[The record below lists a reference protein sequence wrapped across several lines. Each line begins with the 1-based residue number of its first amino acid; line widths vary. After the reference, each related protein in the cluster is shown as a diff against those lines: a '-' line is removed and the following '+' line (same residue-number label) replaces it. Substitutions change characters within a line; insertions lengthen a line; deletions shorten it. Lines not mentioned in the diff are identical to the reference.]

1 MSPIYLSA
9 RTNQSRVAI
18 GRFGLAAG
26 LLLAGGCGAIGLGEA
41 QTPSPQLAK
50 DNLPVA
56 VDVAIARQDRLEEA
70 QAYTG
75 TTLPYREISV
85 RSQIEAQILDI
96 TVDVGNPVGQGQL
109 LARLDDDILTAA
121 VVEAEAEVA
130 ALQSEVASLQAEVDD
145 AKAQVERAKLELQQ
159 AQSDAARLQILFK
172 EGAISAQEAEL
183 ARTAVGTAQ
192 QALRSAQQQ
201 VQNRSSAVSAA
212 QRRVTAQKALVFQ
225 AQQRQAYTT
234 LKASVN
240 GSVLQRAL
248 EPGDLAQVGSEI
260 LKLGDLSQVKVAVQ
274 ISELELNSI
283 RLGQTARVNLDAF
296 KDRSFTGRVTQI
308 SPAADPAARLI
319 PIEVTIPNS
328 DRLIGSG
335 LLARVSF
342 ESSQVR
348 QVVVPETAVQIAS
361 SSTER
366 EKVDTKAQTGT
377 IFVVD
382 GNQENPTVK
391 TRTVKLGDRANH
403 RIAISSGLQPGE
415 RYVVRSSGELKD
427 GDPVRLSIISETNE

>member
-1 MSPIYLSA
+1 
-9 RTNQSRVAI
+9 
-18 GRFGLAAG
+18 
-26 LLLAGGCGAIGLGEA
+26 
-41 QTPSPQLAK
+41 
-50 DNLPVA
+50 
-56 VDVAIARQDRLEEA
+56 
-70 QAYTG
+70 
-75 TTLPYREISV
+75 
-85 RSQIEAQILDI
+85 
-96 TVDVGNPVGQGQL
+96 
-109 LARLDDDILTAA
+109 
-121 VVEAEAEVA
+121 
-130 ALQSEVASLQAEVDD
+130 
-145 AKAQVERAKLELQQ
+145 
-159 AQSDAARLQILFK
+159 
-172 EGAISAQEAEL
+172 
-183 ARTAVGTAQ
+183 
-192 QALRSAQQQ
+192 
-201 VQNRSSAVSAA
+201 
-212 QRRVTAQKALVFQ
+212 
-225 AQQRQAYTT
+225 
-234 LKASVN
+234 
-240 GSVLQRAL
+240 
-248 EPGDLAQVGSEI
+248 
-260 LKLGDLSQVKVAVQ
+260 
-274 ISELELNSI
+274 
-283 RLGQTARVNLDAF
+283 
-296 KDRSFTGRVTQI
+296 
-308 SPAADPAARLI
+308 LI